1 MGDASS
7 SRLEWTLSFDSS
19 YYQLSHPSLPPSTP
33 IGNAWT
39 DPVLDNHG
47 ALDFWYSHGLIAHTT
62 YDGVRENCD
71 FSRVG
76 PLKQVGGKNVST
88 KSDVPRRWAIPSE
101 RLHHRNTIPL
111 TLLQGQNVSKD
122 EALCDAFVEEAM
134 NTFTGINIYDM

>member
-1 MGDASS
+1 M
-7 SRLEWTLSFDSS
+7 
-19 YYQLSHPSLPPSTP
+19 
-33 IGNAWT
+33 
-39 DPVLDNHG
+39 LDNHG

-76 PLKQVGGKNVST
+76 PLKQVCGKSGAERGWGL
-88 KSDVPRRWAIPSE
+88 PRKWAISSE
-101 RLHHRNTIPL
+101 RLDHRNAVIL
-111 TLLQGQNVSKD
+111 VQGQNVSKD